1 MAAPNKGHLG
11 TLQLILSCLLF
22 EAKTNILVNNGA
34 EPSKRCPYSE
44 GLSEVNSL
52 LVIPG
57 L

>member
-11 TLQLILSCLLF
+11 TLQLIQICPLF
-22 EAKTNILVNNGA
+22 GAKTNILVYNGA

-44 GLSEVNSL
+44 CLSEVNSL